1 LACELLTRHASA
13 PAAAAVL
20 LVRREPDSWTLAHL
34 PRKESTLEKVET
46 LEETLKNSIPSEQD
60 AEEPTVLEDI
70 CVEELAIDGIC
81 GVY

>member
-1 LACELLTRHASA
+1 MLLIHHES
-13 PAAAAVL
+13 
-20 LVRREPDSWTLAHL
+20 DGWTLVTR
-34 PRKESTLEKVET
+34 PRKESPLEKVET

>member
-1 LACELLTRHASA
+1 M
-13 PAAAAVL
+13 
-20 LVRREPDSWTLAHL
+20 D
-34 PRKESTLEKVET
+34 KVET
-46 LEETLKNSIPSEQD
+46 LEETLKNNLPSEQD